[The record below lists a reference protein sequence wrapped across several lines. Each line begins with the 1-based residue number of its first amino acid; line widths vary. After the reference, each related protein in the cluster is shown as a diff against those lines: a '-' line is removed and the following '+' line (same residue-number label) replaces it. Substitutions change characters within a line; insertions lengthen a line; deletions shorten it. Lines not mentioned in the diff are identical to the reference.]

1 MCPSNYIPTN
11 IGKIVANLLSLEVAL
26 RLILDELQSI
36 HGAGKRMQIDFM
48 KLTKGE
54 WVPEIYFTNYDT
66 LNQLTRKVNSELHS
80 RGLSE
85 RVDESLVELR
95 DTLAQG
101 RVLAL
106 NPDGHYRVLKF
117 SKPKDSKVQVTVSVD
132 ITPDWLSQQ
141 INRTENELQKVVRLG
156 QTLGL
161 KCFPSQ

>member
-1 MCPSNYIPTN
+1 MCPLKYNPTN

-36 HGAGKRMQIDFM
+36 HGAGKRTQIDFM

-54 WVPEIYFTNYDT
+54 WVPENYFTNYYS
-66 LNQLTRKVNSELHS
+66 LKKLIQNVNFELQS

-85 RVDESLVELR
+85 RVDDSIVELR
-95 DTLAQG
+95 DTLAHG
-101 RVLAL
+101 RILAL
-106 NPDGHYRVLKF
+106 NPDGPYRVLKF
-117 SKPKDSKVQVTVSVD
+117 STPKDSKVQVTVSID
-132 ITPDWLSQQ
+132 MTQDWLSQQ
-141 INRTENELQKVVRLG
+141 IKRTANELQKVVRLG